1 MKADVAVRARI
12 AGVKAVASY
21 LARLLSTGLAPGLDV
36 ARCLNPYEAPYR
48 RAWFEGFDE
57 AVERFKAEPPAG
69 GTFAQRLEHETWAG
83 RRAIKVDRRRTAGA
97 GAAALAG

>member
-1 MKADVAVRARI
+1 MKADVALRARI

-36 ARCLNPYEAPYR
+36 ARCLNPYQDPYR

-57 AVERFKAEPPAG
+57 AVVRFNAEAPAG
-69 GTFAQRLEHETWAG
+69 GTFAQRLAHETWAG
-83 RRAIKVDRRRTAGA
+83 RRAIKVDRRRTA
-97 GAAALAG
+97 AAAS